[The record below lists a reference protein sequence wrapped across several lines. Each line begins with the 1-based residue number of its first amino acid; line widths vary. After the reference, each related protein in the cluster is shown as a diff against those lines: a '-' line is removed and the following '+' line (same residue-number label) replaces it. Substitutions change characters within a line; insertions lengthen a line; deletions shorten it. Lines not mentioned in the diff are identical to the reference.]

1 MVLSGRL
8 RIDHSNRSSPHLFL
22 KSIKVLLA
30 SLHVSLMKRNLS
42 EEEILTTPQAILN
55 GLAVIGL
62 AIASMP
68 YSSIM
73 TIAHANYTILVVI

>member
-1 MVLSGRL
+1 
-8 RIDHSNRSSPHLFL
+8 
-22 KSIKVLLA
+22 
-30 SLHVSLMKRNLS
+30 